1 MGLRE
6 VTEGKQRHRE
16 TKREIQ
22 RSPTNTTNA
31 ATPLLVLEVT
41 QEGRM
46 VNQQHIKEIKK
57 GRNVKNK
64 IEIVKTDRER
74 ESSVTA
80 IRSVNL

>member
-6 VTEGKQRHRE
+6 VTVGKQRHRE
-16 TKREIQ
+16 TKRQIQ

-46 VNQQHIKEIKK
+46 VNQQRVK
-57 GRNVKNK
+57 GQKMDDMR
-64 IEIVKTDRER
+64 KTKLKLLK
-74 ESSVTA
+74 VTEKGKA
-80 IRSVNL
+80 LLLQLGQ